1 MVGME
6 YKTRPPIWTIFMGVK
21 KPMTVLSSRKMTSKC
36 YTYMYKFILF
46 DLIDSIYGLSCML

>member
-21 KPMTVLSSRKMTSKC
+21 KPMTVLSSKKNDLKML
-36 YTYMYKFILF
+36 YLYV
-46 DLIDSIYGLSCML
+46 

>member
-1 MVGME
+1 ME
-6 YKTRPPIWTIFMGVK
+6 YKTRPPIRTIFMGVK

-36 YTYMYKFILF
+36 YTFMYKFILF